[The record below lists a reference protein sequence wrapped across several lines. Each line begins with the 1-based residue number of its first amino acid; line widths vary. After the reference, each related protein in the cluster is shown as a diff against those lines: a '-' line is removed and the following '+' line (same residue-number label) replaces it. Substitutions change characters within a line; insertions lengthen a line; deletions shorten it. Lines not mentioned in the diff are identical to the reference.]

1 MELGSALL
9 QLLWGWGLVI
19 AVPALVAL
27 CAFSFRGLELI
38 GGLVSLGARPSAA
51 TSWWSMAAS
60 KLTGTRL
67 GASMQPYVKLY
78 LESQCATTRQR
89 ARQPEQSARVHW
101 RALAES
107 DL

>member
-38 GGLVSLGARPSAA
+38 GGLVSLV
-51 TSWWSMAAS
+51 AAS
-60 KLTGTRL
+60 VGGYLL
-67 GASMQPYVKLY
+67 VVDASVKAYRDKIRSEHAAIRETLSR
-78 LESQCATTRQR
+78 SQ
-89 ARQPEQSARVHW
+89 
-101 RALAES
+101 
-107 DL
+107 